1 MSRDLRRA
9 PVLRCLIVWSA
20 ATAVSALLLALL
32 GRDLGAAP
40 PGFDGALTRAA
51 SVALAACT
59 AWLWLITSLTAYD
72 AARGAR
78 MRTLPGCPRAVRRV
92 LMTACG
98 VALAASV
105 APAHADTGQ
114 AGMPPTPVASTTGA
128 SPTARAVDVR
138 EGDCLWHLAEAS
150 LSPDATAADV
160 DRQWRAIWAA
170 NRDTVGTDPDLIL
183 PGQRLTMPE
192 AGR

>member
-1 MSRDLRRA
+1 
-9 PVLRCLIVWSA
+9 
-20 ATAVSALLLALL
+20 VSALLLVLL
-32 GRDLGAAP
+32 GQDLSTAP

-51 SVALAACT
+51 SVALAGCT
-59 AWLWLITSLTAYD
+59 TWLWLVTSLAAYD

-78 MRTLPGCPRAVRRV
+78 IRALPGCPHALRRM

-105 APAHADTGQ
+105 APANADTGR
-114 AGMPPTPVASTTGA
+114 AGMPPTPVASTAQA

-138 EGDCLWHLAEAS
+138 DGDCLWHLAEAS
-150 LSPDATAADV
+150 LSPDATVAEV
-160 DRQWRAIWAA
+160 DRQWRAIWEA
-170 NRDTVGTDPDLIL
+170 NRDTVGSDPDLIV

-192 AGR
+192 SGR